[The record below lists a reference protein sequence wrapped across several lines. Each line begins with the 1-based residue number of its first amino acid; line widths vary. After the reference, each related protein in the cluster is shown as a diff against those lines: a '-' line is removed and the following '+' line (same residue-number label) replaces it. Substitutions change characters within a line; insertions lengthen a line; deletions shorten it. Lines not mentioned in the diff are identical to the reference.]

1 MGMGIFRGKNL
12 GGGKSTDRNSE
23 TKPGKQ
29 GSSDTGLC
37 GIDLVVE
44 KGGKDNQK
52 SLETL

>member
-1 MGMGIFRGKNL
+1 MGIFRGKNL
-12 GGGKSTDRNSE
+12 GRGKSTDRSSE

-29 GSSDTGLC
+29 GSSDTGLY